1 MLQAIMKEPG
11 RIDFID
17 IPVPEIEDEQV
28 LVKIKK
34 IGICGSDIHVY
45 YGKHPYT
52 SYPVVQG
59 HEVSGQVVKT
69 GFKVLNFTIGDK
81 VTIQPQIVC
90 GKCYPCR
97 HNSYHICDDLKVMG
111 FQTTGMAA
119 EFFAVDSKKVVKLPE
134 NINYD
139 HGAMVEPLA
148 VAVHAL
154 SRGGDVQDKKIIVL
168 GGGPIGNLVAQAARG
183 LGADK
188 VMITDISNYR
198 LDIARQCGI
207 DYCVNPTSVDLKEEV
222 LDKFGREKAD
232 LILECVGVNDTI
244 ESGITIAR
252 KGSDI
257 IVVGVFSEKANID
270 LGLVQDRELRII
282 GTLMYKESDYKT
294 AINLI
299 DEDKVKLEPLI
310 TCHFDFQDY
319 LQAYQYIEEKR
330 DRVMK
335 VIINLS

>member
-11 RIDFID
+11 RIDFVD

-69 GFKVLNFTIGDK
+69 GFKVLDFTIGDK

-97 HNSYHICDDLKVMG
+97 HNSYHICDALKVMG

-119 EFFAVDSKKVVKLPE
+119 EFFVVDSKKVMKLPE

-154 SRGGDVQDKKIIVL
+154 SRGGEVQDKKIIVL

-244 ESGITIAR
+244 ESGINIAR

-299 DEDKVKLEPLI
+299 DEDKVKLEPLV

-319 LQAYQYIEEKR
+319 LQAYKYIEEKR